1 MLLYSWNLIELSRP
15 SSILPSV
22 KFSVKK
28 KKKKKAVLASG
39 VAGMEVGREPSH
51 AHPGCTFY

>member
-1 MLLYSWNLIELSRP
+1 
-15 SSILPSV
+15 V